1 MRRIL
6 SNIDTK
12 NKIIKE
18 KNIILSLKS
27 QENNKFEKGKSFITK
42 IKAKNINLASN
53 IMIDELGKTENV
65 YFLLELGVEVTNNL
79 ISTLNTAV
87 TSGQFARQFSSNY
100 GDTVGFT
107 GQFTQTTVTG
117 DPVPSTQSESSNN
130 GKL

>member
-1 MRRIL
+1 
-6 SNIDTK
+6 
-12 NKIIKE
+12 
-18 KNIILSLKS
+18 
-27 QENNKFEKGKSFITK
+27 
-42 IKAKNINLASN
+42 
-53 IMIDELGKTENV
+53 MIDEVGKTENV

-117 DPVPSTQSESSNN
+117 DPVRETQSASNN
-130 GKL
+130 NGEFLSLTFYFLRVIHFC